1 MTGRETGPGKEGAG
15 LERRKVTAKS
25 LEAMGY
31 QGFQEVGG
39 GEVEAP
45 WALDYIAMA
54 ANNFPG
60 SLTFQR
66 DAEKREVRVSYGQDT
81 GAGTVEMCIVRRM
94 RTDELD
100 QMKGRKTN
108 GKSEEHR
115 DDQAGG

>member
-1 MTGRETGPGKEGAG
+1 MA
-15 LERRKVTAKS
+15 RKRVTVAL

-31 QGFQEVGG
+31 CGFQEVGG
-39 GEVEAP
+39 EDVEAP

-54 ANNFPG
+54 ANNFPS

-66 DAEKREVRVSYGQDT
+66 DTEKREVRVSYGQET
-81 GAGTVEMCIVRRM
+81 GAGTVKMCIVRRM

-108 GKSEEHR
+108 GKSEEHG
-115 DDQAGG
+115 DDAAGG

>member
-1 MTGRETGPGKEGAG
+1 MA
-15 LERRKVTAKS
+15 RKRVTVAL

-31 QGFQEVGG
+31 CGFQEVGG
-39 GEVEAP
+39 EDVEAP
-45 WALDYIAMA
+45 WALDYIAIA

-66 DAEKREVRVSYGQDT
+66 DTEKREVRVRYAQNT
-81 GAGTVEMCIVRRM
+81 EAGTVKMCIVRRM

-108 GKSEEHR
+108 GKSEGHG
-115 DDQAGG
+115 DDAAGG

>member
-1 MTGRETGPGKEGAG
+1 M
-15 LERRKVTAKS
+15 
-25 LEAMGY
+25 
-31 QGFQEVGG
+31 
-39 GEVEAP
+39 EAP

-66 DAEKREVRVSYGQDT
+66 DAEKREVRVSYHKET
-81 GAGTVEMCIVRRM
+81 EAGAAKICIVRRM

-100 QMKGRKTN
+100 RMKGRKTN

-115 DDQAGG
+115 DDAAGG